1 MSALLSQL
9 TAGLDD
15 LAKAPTP
22 AMSGKVLR
30 YDGLILE
37 CTGFPASPGAICHV
51 ETEDGEGVHG
61 EVVGFRDG
69 RNMLFL
75 DTPGARIVCGAK
87 VTRKDG
93 GHNAMMG
100 EALLGRVIDAEGQPL
115 DDGPVPMGDVKWPLA
130 GKVQNPLARQP
141 VDSILDVGVRIIN
154 SALTVGRGQRVG
166 IIAGS
171 GVGKSVLIEM
181 MTKNTNADIV
191 VVGLIGERAREVG
204 AFVGHIMN
212 GENAHKTCVVAVP
225 ADRSPLLR
233 LRAANRATAIAEYFR
248 SKGKDVLLIMDSLT
262 RCAHARREIGLA
274 LGEQPTAK
282 GYTPSVVSM
291 IPTLIERAGPGL
303 KGEGSITAFYT
314 ILADGD
320 DTNDPV
326 VDTARAILDGHL
338 VLSRKQAQMGIY
350 PAIDIPQSVSRV
362 MNDIVDK
369 DHQRAALKLRR
380 MVSMYMD
387 NRDMM
392 LMGAYTPG
400 QDPELDE
407 AVNNWPRIKNLIQQ
421 PVDEKS
427 PFPDSRKAVLALSGG
442 SIG

>member
-130 GKVQNPLARQP
+130 GKMQNPLARQP
-141 VDSILDVGVRIIN
+141 VDSVLDVGVRIIN

-212 GENAHKTCVVAVP
+212 GENAHKTCWCGQPPHGTTMCHNEVIKDHMRETVHGKTNSSW
-225 ADRSPLLR
+225 DRHVKAR
-233 LRAANRATAIAEYFR
+233 LSASRREHRREAGAAQKVAANGYD
-248 SKGKDVLLIMDSLT
+248 DVLPKNAADQGGARSLW
-262 RCAHARREIGLA
+262 GVPP
-274 LGEQPTAK
+274 LGA
-282 GYTPSVVSM
+282 
-291 IPTLIERAGPGL
+291 A
-303 KGEGSITAFYT
+303 
-314 ILADGD
+314 AD
-320 DTNDPV
+320 
-326 VDTARAILDGHL
+326 LL
-338 VLSRKQAQMGIY
+338 
-350 PAIDIPQSVSRV
+350 
-362 MNDIVDK
+362 
-369 DHQRAALKLRR
+369 
-380 MVSMYMD
+380 
-387 NRDMM
+387 
-392 LMGAYTPG
+392 
-400 QDPELDE
+400 
-407 AVNNWPRIKNLIQQ
+407 WP
-421 PVDEKS
+421 
-427 PFPDSRKAVLALSGG
+427 
-442 SIG
+442 